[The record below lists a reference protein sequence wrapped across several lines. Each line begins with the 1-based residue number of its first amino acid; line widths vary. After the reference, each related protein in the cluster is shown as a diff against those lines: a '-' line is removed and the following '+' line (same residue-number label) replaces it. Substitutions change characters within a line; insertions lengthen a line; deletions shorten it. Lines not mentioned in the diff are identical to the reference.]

1 MQAHHKH
8 TLVGFDTYTIPAING
23 ATTYCAITC
32 AYGGPGGIRTPVQ
45 DTFLSTSYNY
55 KIKKH
60 TTYAG
65 CSQLPAEGHSPERL
79 RIYLLSGK

>member
-1 MQAHHKH
+1 MQAHQKH
-8 TLVGFDTYTIPAING
+8 TARCSPQTLRAWVSHDLN
-23 ATTYCAITC
+23 